1 MWVQKLKVL
10 RHFFC
15 WGGII
20 ASVVGG
26 IWLIALLD
34 EDFIL
39 PGLLIIAL
47 GSLLSW
53 VSSFVLYGFGEL
65 VSNSAIIAGKTTANE
80 SEQGESAFVPQ
91 EKNKKIASLN
101 SLKARGLITDEEY
114 NKKLAE
120 LENEI

>member
-1 MWVQKLKVL
+1 M
-10 RHFFC
+10 
-15 WGGII
+15 
-20 ASVVGG
+20 
-26 IWLIALLD
+26 LD

-39 PGLLIIAL
+39 LGLLIIAL